1 MAIGLFGSKGDAQ
14 RSSDSSDGNGEKTYT
29 GNGEKT
35 YPGDVEKGRTAGFD
49 DDSDAS
55 ITVGKQMELEAENA
69 IKYRTCSWQKVCS
82 ILLGIEHG
90 IKIVCNGT
98 NKK

>member
-1 MAIGLFGSKGDAQ
+1 LFEMAIGPFGSKGNAQ
-14 RSSDSSDGNGEKTYT
+14 RSSDSSDGNVAKSYT
-29 GNGEKT
+29 GDGEKT
-35 YPGDVEKGRTAGFD
+35 YPGDVEKGKAAGFD

-82 ILLGIEHG
+82 TLLE
-90 IKIVCNGT
+90 NG
-98 NKK
+98 